1 MLLCSSYYQ
10 NDIYREKVDQIRF
23 SMYNFNN
30 ALSYLMTH
38 QGKEIIIEILSL
50 HEEREGHRVCPP
62 IETMKTLQKENNIV
76 YDFYSIDDMLE
87 YYRICKEE
95 NKEERVYKF
104 FHHFPA
110 TSWGMIRVLLEA
122 NVSDIVL
129 GEPFV
134 FMKEAV
140 DRYIHP
146 FARTRAYPH
155 KGKPTLALEF
165 ENMPPI
171 QHFFLL
177 PQHTSVYTHIDV
189 LDLLDDN
196 ITRETALIDTY
207 TKPAYNFKL
216 KHLIPSI
223 GSEITGA
230 YIDDAFAAKRT
241 NCGQSCMKNENVC
254 HYCKTYEKMYEVV
267 AKRNSALDENIEG
280 S

>member
-38 QGKEIIIEILSL
+38 SEKNIIIEILSL
-50 HEEREGHRVCPP
+50 HEERDNHRVCPP
-62 IETMKTLQKENNIV
+62 IATMMKLQRENNIT
-76 YDFYSIDDMLE
+76 YDFYSIEDLIE
-87 YYRICKEE
+87 YYKLCAVDDNPDVK
-95 NKEERVYKF
+95 YKY

-110 TSWGMIRVLLEA
+110 SSWGMIRILLEA
-122 NVSDIVL
+122 KVSDIVL

-146 FARTRAYPH
+146 YVQTRAYPH
-155 KGKPTLALEF
+155 KGKPSLALEF

-177 PQHTSVYTHIDV
+177 PQHMSMYNHIDV

-207 TKPAYNFKL
+207 TKPTYNFKL

-223 GSEITGA
+223 KSEITGA
-230 YIDDAFAAKRT
+230 YLDGEFAAKRS
-241 NCGQSCMKNENVC
+241 NCGQSCMKSEHVC
-254 HYCKTYEKMYEVV
+254 HYCKTYEKMYETW
-267 AKRNSALDENIEG
+267 AKRHGALDENIEG